1 MLLSRA
7 SNHRLFVS
15 RNCFDVITLCDEGS
29 AVRAGNGGTL
39 FIEVLIEG
47 HCSHLDDGGMADD
60 ARKLFSNPL
69 VAGRAAQE
77 ASFAVKENAV
87 KKARSPDTRC
97 SRAWTKRGWV
107 GCLSPLA
114 SRG

>member
-47 HCSHLDDGGMADD
+47 HCSHLDGGGMADD

-69 VAGRAAQE
+69 VAGVPRKRLV
-77 ASFAVKENAV
+77 SLRFAVKENAV
-87 KKARSPDTRC
+87 KK
-97 SRAWTKRGWV
+97 GM
-107 GCLSPLA
+107 
-114 SRG
+114 

>member
-69 VAGRAAQE
+69 GRRAAQE

-87 KKARSPDTRC
+87 KK
-97 SRAWTKRGWV
+97 GM
-107 GCLSPLA
+107 
-114 SRG
+114 